1 MGQNYDIFRWEF
13 LESEKNMSKIRII
26 STWDLQDKG
35 VLLIF
40 DNDDRV
46 FVSYDCLYDVYT
58 KLTDNRIDTKQE
70 ADEDDEED
78 FESMVY
84 CLQDIIHEKEDEISE
99 LKDQHQQDCIEINRL
114 NVTIETLVKKYGGK
128 EFLRDM
134 E

>member
-1 MGQNYDIFRWEF
+1 MGKISIVSDWE
-13 LESEKNMSKIRII
+13 LK
-26 STWDLQDKG
+26 DKG

-40 DNDDRV
+40 DNDDRF

-58 KLTDNRIDTKQE
+58 KFADNRTDPKKET
-70 ADEDDEED
+70 DEDDEED

-84 CLQDIIHEKEDEISE
+84 CLQDIIHEKEDEIRE

-128 EFLRDM
+128 DFLRDM